1 MNHSVIHSLRPGVDL
16 KGRYYQNDTKSMKSV
31 DKREENLKKED
42 IPTAQSKK
50 IIQRKDDDKLSEVY
64 GSEIYFLFPTY
75 KSFQVASH
83 AQHECRKS

>member
-1 MNHSVIHSLRPGVDL
+1 
-16 KGRYYQNDTKSMKSV
+16 MKSV

-83 AQHECRKS
+83 A

>member
-1 MNHSVIHSLRPGVDL
+1 MN
-16 KGRYYQNDTKSMKSV
+16 SV

-50 IIQRKDDDKLSEVY
+50 IIQREEDDKLSEVY
-64 GSEIYFLFPTY
+64 RSEIYFLFPTY

-83 AQHECRKS
+83 A

>member
-16 KGRYYQNDTKSMKSV
+16 KGRYYQNDTKSMKSI

-64 GSEIYFLFPTY
+64 G
-75 KSFQVASH
+75 
-83 AQHECRKS
+83 